1 MKRQTYILGGGT
13 FQPIR
18 NHLALCAPAFGTT
31 AKTMKELMPEATL
44 ILTKMADSNVNLVTN
59 EDVERFIDTL
69 IASDYTGTIILNV
82 AFCDY
87 KALPIEG
94 VESGIHAERLKTS
107 EGNITVELTPTEKI
121 IAKIRKARPDI
132 FLVGFKTTTGKTSEE
147 QFSIALKTMKSVKC
161 NLMFANDVVT
171 RNNMIITAEESIYGE
186 TTDRQ
191 KALQEL
197 VDITRMRQDLTY
209 NKSEFIQEFSF
220 DIKYRTPENFQA
232 VVQFLIDNGGFI
244 ENNSNGF
251 TPGHFCYKDK
261 DRHNVFFSS
270 QRKANHNLV
279 FTEGMSEV
287 SVVWKHLDLTKAE
300 YAEETEPTF
309 VVRGMRKASVGARS
323 QWLIL
328 KENPDYDCIIHTHNP
343 LKEGSLIPITPQRPF
358 QCGSL
363 ECGVNTVSHLGTF
376 GPNIKAVYLEKHG
389 ANILFKSSQDP
400 NEVIEFIKANLELGT
415 KVK

>member
-13 FQPIR
+13 YQPIR
-18 NHLALCAPAFGTT
+18 NHLALCAPAFGST
-31 AKTMKELMPEATL
+31 ARTLKELMPEAGF
-44 ILTKMADSNVNLVTN
+44 ILTKMATPESNLVTN
-59 EDVERFIDTL
+59 EDVEGFIDSLL
-69 IASDYTGTIILNV
+69 ISKNVGTIILNV

-87 KALPIEG
+87 KALPIDG
-94 VESGIHAERLKTS
+94 IDNGIHAERLKTS
-107 EGNITVELTPTEKI
+107 EGNITIELTPTEKI

-186 TTDRQ
+186 TTDRE

-197 VDITRMRQDLTY
+197 VDIIRMRQDLTY

-220 DIKYRTPENFQA
+220 DIRKNTPRSFQT

-251 TPGHFCYKDK
+251 TPGHFCYKTSYST
-261 DRHNVFFSS
+261 FLSS

-279 FTEGMSEV
+279 FDEGMSEV
-287 SVVWKHLDLTKAE
+287 SVVWKHLDLTKPE
-300 YAEETEPTF
+300 YGEETEPTF

-323 QWLIL
+323 QYLIL

-343 LKEGSLIPITPQRPF
+343 LKEGSLIPVTPQKPF

-376 GPNIKAVYLEKHG
+376 GSNIKAVYLEKHG
-389 ANILFKSSQDP
+389 ANILFKSSADP
-400 NEVIEFIKANLELGT
+400 NEVIEFVKANLELGT

>member
-31 AKTMKELMPEATL
+31 ARKIKELMPEAGF
-44 ILTKMADSNVNLVTN
+44 ILTKMAAPESNLVTN
-59 EDVERFIDTL
+59 EDVEGFIDSLL
-69 IASDYTGTIILNV
+69 ISDNIGTIILNV

-87 KALPIEG
+87 KALPIDG
-94 VESGIHAERLKTS
+94 IESGIHAERLKTS
-107 EGNITVELTPTEKI
+107 EGNITIELTPTEKI

-161 NLMFANDVVT
+161 NLMFANDVIT

-186 TTDRQ
+186 TTDRE

-197 VDITRMRQDLTY
+197 VDITRLRQDLTY

-220 DIKYRTPENFQA
+220 SIKKNTPLSFQT
-232 VVQFLIDNGGFI
+232 VIQFLIDNGGFI

-251 TPGHFCYKDK
+251 TPGHFCYKTS
-261 DRHNVFFSS
+261 HSTFLSS

-287 SVVWKHLDLTKAE
+287 SVVWNHLDLTKAE

-323 QWLIL
+323 QWLML
-328 KENPDYDCIIHTHNP
+328 KENQDYDCIIHTHNP
-343 LKEGSLIPITPQRPF
+343 LKEGSLIPVAEQRPW
-358 QCGSL
+358 QCGSR
-363 ECGVNTVSHLGTF
+363 ECGVNTVTHLKSF
-376 GPNIKAVYLEKHG
+376 GSNIRAVYLEKHG
-389 ANILFKSSQDP
+389 TNILFKSSQDP
-400 NEVIEFIKANLELGT
+400 NEVIEFIKVNLELGT